1 MSAPTPETAENS
13 DRARTSLEALRTEIA
28 KAVVGQDPA
37 VTGLVVALLCRGHVL
52 LEGVPG
58 VAKTLLVRTL
68 AASLELD
75 TKRVQFTPDL
85 MPSDVTGS
93 LVYDARTAEF
103 SFQPGPVFTNL
114 LLADEINRTPPKTQ
128 SSLLEAME
136 ERQVTVDGTPRL
148 LPDPFLVAAT
158 QNPVEYEGTYPL
170 PEAQLDRFLLKL
182 TVPLPTREDEIN
194 VLTRHAEGFN
204 PRDLQAAGVRPVAG
218 PADLEAARAAVAKT
232 SVSAEIA
239 GYVVDIC
246 RATRESPSLTLGVSP
261 RGATALLSTARAWAW
276 LTGRD
281 YVIPGRCEGPGPAHP
296 APPDPAPARSGD
308 GRSHRRL
315 RHHRDPH
322 PRPRPPLRSCPMA
335 LTGRTA
341 LLAALGSLPVGILAP
356 SWTGMLAVNAPLS
369 LAILCDYALAAPV
382 RTLRFTRSGDTS
394 VRLGDSAEVQ
404 LTVTNPSSRR
414 LRAHLRDAWPPS
426 SWHTGTEQAAS
437 RHKLTVPA
445 GERRRLTTVLRPT
458 RRGDRHAERVT
469 VRSYGPLGL
478 AARQGNHQV
487 PWTVRVLPPFTSRKH
502 LPSRLARLRELD
514 GRTSVLIRG
523 QGTEFDSLR
532 DYVPGDD
539 TRSIDWRATARQ
551 TTVAVRTW
559 RPERDRHILVVL
571 DTGRTS
577 AGRVG
582 DVPRLDA
589 AMDAA
594 LLLTALASR
603 AGDRVDLL
611 AYDRRIRAQVQGR
624 SGGDLLPAAGQR
636 PRSAGTRTRRDRRP
650 RPQRHRAAAA
660 PRAAP

>member
-1 MSAPTPETAENS
+1 
-13 DRARTSLEALRTEIA
+13 
-28 KAVVGQDPA
+28 
-37 VTGLVVALLCRGHVL
+37 
-52 LEGVPG
+52 
-58 VAKTLLVRTL
+58 
-68 AASLELD
+68 
-75 TKRVQFTPDL
+75 
-85 MPSDVTGS
+85 
-93 LVYDARTAEF
+93 
-103 SFQPGPVFTNL
+103 
-114 LLADEINRTPPKTQ
+114 
-128 SSLLEAME
+128 
-136 ERQVTVDGTPRL
+136 
-148 LPDPFLVAAT
+148 
-158 QNPVEYEGTYPL
+158 
-170 PEAQLDRFLLKL
+170 
-182 TVPLPTREDEIN
+182 
-194 VLTRHAEGFN
+194 
-204 PRDLQAAGVRPVAG
+204 
-218 PADLEAARAAVAKT
+218 
-232 SVSAEIA
+232 
-239 GYVVDIC
+239 
-246 RATRESPSLTLGVSP
+246 
-261 RGATALLSTARAWAW
+261 
-276 LTGRD
+276 
-281 YVIPGRCEGPGPAHP
+281 
-296 APPDPAPARSGD
+296 
-308 GRSHRRL
+308 
-315 RHHRDPH
+315 
-322 PRPRPPLRSCPMA
+322 MA
-335 LTGRTA
+335 ITGRTA

-394 VRLGDSAEVQ
+394 VRLGDAAEVQ
-404 LTVTNPSSRR
+404 LTVTNPSNRR

-426 SWHTGTEQAAS
+426 SWLTGTEQAAS

-445 GERRRLTTVLRPT
+445 GERRRITTVLRPT
-458 RRGDRHAERVT
+458 RRGDRQADRVT

-478 AARQGNHQV
+478 AARQGNHKV

-582 DVPRLDA
+582 DIPRLDA

-624 SGGDLLPAAGQR
+624 SAGDLLPALVNALAPLEPELVETDARGLSAAALNSA
-636 PRSAGTRTRRDRRP
+636 PRRSLIVLLTSLDAAPIEEGLLPVLPLLTKRHTVLVASVADPHIQQMSTARGTIEDVYDAAAGTQAQAQRRRTAEQL
-650 RPQRHRAAAA
+650 QRHGVTVVDATPDNLAPALADAYLALKAAG
-660 PRAAP
+660 RL

>member
-1 MSAPTPETAENS
+1 
-13 DRARTSLEALRTEIA
+13 
-28 KAVVGQDPA
+28 
-37 VTGLVVALLCRGHVL
+37 
-52 LEGVPG
+52 
-58 VAKTLLVRTL
+58 
-68 AASLELD
+68 
-75 TKRVQFTPDL
+75 
-85 MPSDVTGS
+85 
-93 LVYDARTAEF
+93 
-103 SFQPGPVFTNL
+103 
-114 LLADEINRTPPKTQ
+114 
-128 SSLLEAME
+128 
-136 ERQVTVDGTPRL
+136 
-148 LPDPFLVAAT
+148 
-158 QNPVEYEGTYPL
+158 
-170 PEAQLDRFLLKL
+170 
-182 TVPLPTREDEIN
+182 
-194 VLTRHAEGFN
+194 
-204 PRDLQAAGVRPVAG
+204 
-218 PADLEAARAAVAKT
+218 
-232 SVSAEIA
+232 
-239 GYVVDIC
+239 
-246 RATRESPSLTLGVSP
+246 
-261 RGATALLSTARAWAW
+261 
-276 LTGRD
+276 
-281 YVIPGRCEGPGPAHP
+281 
-296 APPDPAPARSGD
+296 
-308 GRSHRRL
+308 
-315 RHHRDPH
+315 
-322 PRPRPPLRSCPMA
+322 MA

-394 VRLGDSAEVQ
+394 VRLGDGAEVH
-404 LTVTNPSSRR
+404 LTVTNPSGRP

-426 SWHTGTEQAAS
+426 SWITGTEQAAS

-445 GERRRLTTVLRPT
+445 GERRRITTILRPT
-458 RRGDRHAERVT
+458 RRGDRQAERVT

-478 AARQGNHQV
+478 AARQSNHQV

-594 LLLTALASR
+594 MLLTALASR

-611 AYDRRIRAQVQGR
+611 AYDRRVRAQVQGR
-624 SGGDLLPAAGQR
+624 SAGDLLPALVNALAPLEPELVETDARGLSATALSCA
-636 PRSAGTRTRRDRRP
+636 PRRSLIVLLTSLDAAPIEEGLLPVLPQLT
-650 RPQRHRAAAA
+650 QRHTVLVASVSDPHVQQMSTSRGTIEAVYDAAAA
-660 PRAAP
+660 TQAQAQRRRTAEQLQRHGVTVVDATPDNLAPALADAYLALKAAGRL